1 MSLAENIALRLA
13 ALAATKQRRPTAVE
27 SGAIEARIHRLHAK
41 GDKAPYIH
49 KMLSTEFPNLKL
61 PCRRTIQR
69 TIEALRSKS
78 RSVEDSPRLGRPLA
92 LTEAQEAEIVA
103 YVDSRR
109 DAHERTSWQH
119 LALAAEV
126 VLVQAGEAARLSSRG
141 GNLKFSE
148 TWCRHFMT
156 RHNIRRYAATSDRT
170 VSAAEVAAAATV
182 FFDALRPALKD
193 RPPCRVYN
201 MDEFFVLQAPSGR
214 WTYQRRIAGVPVA
227 LRGSKLGFSAAVC
240 SAADGSVLSI
250 AVCHKGATHQVHVE
264 IDDDLLTQYH
274 RAESHF
280 FSADTCGEWLDD
292 FSSRIQRLHGD
303 TRVVLLLDAAT
314 QHHAAVTA
322 RRAEGKLGDIVV
334 VGIPPKMTHFFQ
346 QADQAIKACIVS
358 S

>member
-1 MSLAENIALRLA
+1 MSLADNIALRLA

-27 SGAIEARIHRLHAK
+27 SVAIEARIHRFHAK

-61 PCRRTIQR
+61 PCRRSIQR

-78 RSVEDSPRLGRPLA
+78 RGVEDSPRLGRPLA

-126 VLVQAGEAARLSSRG
+126 VIVQAGEAARLSTRG

-148 TWCRHFMT
+148 TWCRTFMT

-170 VSAAEVAAAATV
+170 VSAAEVAAAAGT
-182 FFDALRPALKD
+182 FFDALRLATKD
-193 RPPCRVYN
+193 TPCCRVYN

-240 SAADGSVLSI
+240 TCTGGARSTCRDGANHQPLGKE
-250 AVCHKGATHQVHVE
+250 ARPPTH
-264 IDDDLLTQYH
+264 Y
-274 RAESHF
+274 
-280 FSADTCGEWLDD
+280 
-292 FSSRIQRLHGD
+292 
-303 TRVVLLLDAAT
+303 
-314 QHHAAVTA
+314 
-322 RRAEGKLGDIVV
+322 
-334 VGIPPKMTHFFQ
+334 
-346 QADQAIKACIVS
+346 
-358 S
+358 